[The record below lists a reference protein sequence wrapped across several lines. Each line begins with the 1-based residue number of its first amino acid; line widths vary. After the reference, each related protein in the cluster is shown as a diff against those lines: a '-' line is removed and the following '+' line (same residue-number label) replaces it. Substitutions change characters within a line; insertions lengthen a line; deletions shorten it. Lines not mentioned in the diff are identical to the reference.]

1 MDVAIPTT
9 VDLDTSYPAAPD
21 PGTVVRHTPA
31 DAKAFADGLRA
42 KGVEFVRFEIA
53 DMAGLSR
60 GKTVPIDHVESYVKH
75 GLNLYG
81 GTVALDSSSIPVP
94 GSGYHEEVNFTDCV
108 MVADIGATSPVPW
121 LDNTVRVICD
131 TVWHDGRPQA
141 AAPRMVLRRVLSAAA
156 TMGYGVKMGHEYEFY
171 VVDAATRQPI
181 YGGQPIFVTGAT
193 HRRPEMEKLTRML
206 QASGVDMITM
216 NAEHGPGQ
224 WELNFEALD
233 GLAAADRAFVFKNTV
248 KEYLL
253 TQGLLATFMTKPYKG
268 LSGSCSHFHVS
279 LYRLEDR
286 ANMFLDASDPDGM
299 SATMRS
305 FVQGILDHAR
315 AAQAMWNPTPNC
327 YRRIRPAL
335 FAPTTIAWG
344 VEDRT
349 GAVRVKASKDHRQHL
364 EVRVPSALSNPY
376 LVAAATIAA
385 GLLGVRDG
393 SVLPPQASGPKEYD
407 PSLPRLPTEMHEA
420 LASLLDDRALE
431 EMVGPEIVRV
441 FTRMKMQEMARLRDE
456 IPAAEIAEYFELY

>member
-1 MDVAIPTT
+1 MNVVSPALGHAGPHAAADVT
-9 VDLDTSYPAAPD
+9 
-21 PGTVVRHTPA
+21 RHTA
-31 DAKAFADGLRA
+31 EGAKAFADGLRA
-42 KGVEFVRFEIA
+42 RGVEFVRFELS

-60 GKTVPIDHVESYVKH
+60 GKTVPIGHVESYVRD

-81 GTVALDSSSIPVP
+81 GAVALDSSSLPVP
-94 GSGYHEEVNFTDCV
+94 GCGYHEEVNFTDCL
-108 MVADIGATSPVPW
+108 MVADPGAVSPVPW
-121 LDNTVRVICD
+121 LANTVRVICD
-131 TVWHDGRPQA
+131 TMWHDGRPQA
-141 AAPRMVLRRVLSAAA
+141 AAPRMVLKRVLAAA
-156 TMGYGVKMGHEYEFY
+156 AAMGFGVKMGHEYEFY

-181 YGGQPIFVTGAT
+181 HGGQPIFITGAT
-193 HRRPEMEKLTRML
+193 HRRPEMERLTRVL
-206 QASGVDMITM
+206 QDSGVDMITM

-224 WELNFEALD
+224 WELNFAALD
-233 GLAAADRAFVFKNTV
+233 GIDAADRAFVFKNTV

-279 LYRLEDR
+279 LFRLEDGR
-286 ANMFLDASDPDGM
+286 NAFLDTADLDGM
-299 SATMRS
+299 SGTMKS

-335 FAPTTIAWG
+335 FAPTAIAWG

-376 LVAAATIAA
+376 LVAAATIAS
-385 GLLGVRDG
+385 GLLGVRAG
-393 SVLPPQASGPKEYD
+393 SILAPAASGPKEFD
-407 PSLPRLPTEMHEA
+407 PSLPKLPTEMHEA
-420 LASLLDDRALE
+420 LASLMEDGALADMLGAE
-431 EMVGPEIVRV
+431 VVRV
-441 FTRMKMQEMARLRDE
+441 FTRMKMQEMARLRDD
-456 IPAAEIAEYFELY
+456 IPPAETAEYFELY